1 MLFCLDQNFAASL
14 VECRTPNLLHFPT
27 QNLWASSKVQ
37 VHRDNLFAQF
47 KNYLHIYISK
57 IKMLL
62 NTFFYLIFLHQII
75 RVRKSYTYIFVYSYV
90 LYFHSWIWRS
100 LVVHIFKEAHFYC
113 MKPQLIQWIILPP
126 LSSKEL
132 WVGKRKVI

>member
-1 MLFCLDQNFAASL
+1 MPW
-14 VECRTPNLLHFPT
+14 TKTLLH
-27 QNLWASSKVQ
+27 LSSNVELQICYIFQPKTFGPQ
-37 VHRDNLFAQF
+37 AKYKYVHRDNLFAQF

-62 NTFFYLIFLHQII
+62 NTLFYFIFLHQII
-75 RVRKSYTYIFVYSYV
+75 RDRKSYICLC

-113 MKPQLIQWIILPP
+113 MKPRLIQWIILPP